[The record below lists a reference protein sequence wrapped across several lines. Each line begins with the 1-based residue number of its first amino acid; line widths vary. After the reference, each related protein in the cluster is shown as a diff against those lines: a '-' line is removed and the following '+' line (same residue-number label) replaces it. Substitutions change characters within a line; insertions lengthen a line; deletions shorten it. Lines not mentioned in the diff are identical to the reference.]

1 MCKFRCGSHKLPI
14 EMGRFFSIDRSERIC
29 DLCNKEE
36 LGDEF
41 HYLFNCTF
49 FKDERIKFI
58 PEYLYNVPNTIS
70 FSELMN
76 SDDKYVLIGLSKIV
90 MSVNF
95 YFLTDITCYVTVTVD
110 TRVHMIFNIY
120 LYNVIII

>member
-1 MCKFRCGSHKLPI
+1 MYNMCKFRCGSHKLPI

-49 FKDERIKFI
+49 FKDERKKNLFLSIYIMFQI
-58 PEYLYNVPNTIS
+58 Q
-70 FSELMN
+70 
-76 SDDKYVLIGLSKIV
+76 LILVS
-90 MSVNF
+90 
-95 YFLTDITCYVTVTVD
+95 
-110 TRVHMIFNIY
+110 
-120 LYNVIII
+120 

>member
-1 MCKFRCGSHKLPI
+1 MSTYLSSLFINSLKL
-14 EMGRFFSIDRSERIC
+14 FSIDRSERIC

-49 FKDERIKFI
+49 FKDERKKII

-76 SDDKYVLIGLSKIV
+76 SDDKYVLIV
-90 MSVNF
+90 Q
-95 YFLTDITCYVTVTVD
+95 
-110 TRVHMIFNIY
+110 
-120 LYNVIII
+120 IIINN

>member
-1 MCKFRCGSHKLPI
+1 MISTFRCIKDLQFPI
-14 EMGRFFSIDRSERIC
+14 LNIRI
-29 DLCNKEE
+29 CNKEE

-76 SDDKYVLIGLSKIV
+76 SDDKYVLIGLSKYAKIV
-90 MSVNF
+90 MSVF
-95 YFLTDITCYVTVTVD
+95 K
-110 TRVHMIFNIY
+110 
-120 LYNVIII
+120 

>member
-1 MCKFRCGSHKLPI
+1 LLIPVFTSCLTGKGRKVI
-14 EMGRFFSIDRSERIC
+14 EMGRFFSIDRSQRIC

-49 FKDERIKFI
+49 FKDERKQII
-58 PEYLYNVPNTIS
+58 PEYLYNVSNTIS

-76 SDDKYVLIGLSKIV
+76 VV
-90 MSVNF
+90 MINMYSLVYQNM
-95 YFLTDITCYVTVTVD
+95 LK
-110 TRVHMIFNIY
+110 
-120 LYNVIII
+120 

>member
-1 MCKFRCGSHKLPI
+1 VHYRGHAKLLYLSPL
-14 EMGRFFSIDRSERIC
+14 D
-29 DLCNKEE
+29 KEE

-49 FKDERIKFI
+49 FKDERKKNI

-76 SDDKYVLIGLSKIV
+76 SDDKYVLIGLSKYAKIV
-90 MSVNF
+90 HE
-95 YFLTDITCYVTVTVD
+95 YFFSFHL
-110 TRVHMIFNIY
+110 
-120 LYNVIII
+120 

>member
-1 MCKFRCGSHKLPI
+1 MYKYEFGLEKYFTILPPDLMYNMCKFRCGNHKLPI
-14 EMGRFFSIDRSERIC
+14 EMGRFVSIGRSERIC

-41 HYLFNCTF
+41 HYLFNNIF
-49 FKDERIKFI
+49 FKDERKKFI

-76 SDDKYVLIGLSKIV
+76 VV
-90 MSVNF
+90 MINMYSLVYQNM
-95 YFLTDITCYVTVTVD
+95 LK
-110 TRVHMIFNIY
+110 
-120 LYNVIII
+120 

>member
-1 MCKFRCGSHKLPI
+1 LPI

-49 FKDERIKFI
+49 FKDERKKII
-58 PEYLYNVPNTIS
+58 PEYLYNVP
-70 FSELMN
+70 
-76 SDDKYVLIGLSKIV
+76 
-90 MSVNF
+90 
-95 YFLTDITCYVTVTVD
+95 
-110 TRVHMIFNIY
+110 IFNIR
-120 LYNVIII
+120 IIKVLLNFLR

>member
-1 MCKFRCGSHKLPI
+1 LIIPI
-14 EMGRFFSIDRSERIC
+14 IYKTTFVQYIFYTTERIC

-49 FKDERIKFI
+49 FKDERKQFI

-76 SDDKYVLIGLSKIV
+76 SDDKYVLIGLSKYAKIV
-90 MSVNF
+90 MSVF
-95 YFLTDITCYVTVTVD
+95 K
-110 TRVHMIFNIY
+110 
-120 LYNVIII
+120 

>member
-1 MCKFRCGSHKLPI
+1 
-14 EMGRFFSIDRSERIC
+14 MGRYFSIDKSERIC

-41 HYLFNCTF
+41 HDLFNCTF
-49 FKDERIKFI
+49 FKDERKKNI

-76 SDDKYVLIGLSKIV
+76 SDDKYVLIGLSKYAKIF
-90 MSVNF
+90 MSVF
-95 YFLTDITCYVTVTVD
+95 K
-110 TRVHMIFNIY
+110 
-120 LYNVIII
+120 